1 MFVLRDSH
9 GDEWVCVADQGLW
22 FKLWCASLDDPDLD
36 NLPLTDF
43 GSWAKLGAI
52 VKRQGTA
59 GTLILRPPARTFCSM
74 FQVPDFDALV
84 CCFQRLPHV
93 CVRRG
98 TEPVSGE
105 TLVNVSFANWLK
117 YQGDLSTSRVRR
129 FRDRKR
135 SRGDEKRG
143 DEKRGDEKDPPPV
156 LRTES
161 PTGKPRSG
169 PDRTPSDPASWP
181 DDLREIR
188 QWLGHHETLD
198 GFDDPAYWRR
208 IDAWLGAPESGVAYL
223 PELAKY
229 LAWEIAIP
237 ARSRPRDRRR
247 AFRNW
252 LAKSEHW
259 SQSRAQTAAIKR
271 RR

>member
-1 MFVLRDSH
+1 MH
-9 GDEWVCVADQGLW
+9 
-22 FKLWCASLDDPDLD
+22 DPDLS
-36 NLPLTDF
+36 NLPLEDF
-43 GSWAKLGAI
+43 ARWALLGTYIKAH
-52 VKRQGTA
+52 GTS
-59 GTLILRPPARTFCSM
+59 GILRLAPPALALCSLLR
-74 FQVPDFDALV
+74 VPDMTAL
-84 CCFQRLPHV
+84 CALFHRLPNVHE
-93 CVRRG
+93 RRDNEG
-98 TEPVSGE
+98 VSSE
-105 TLVNVSFANWLK
+105 TIVTVTLANWAK
-117 YQGDLSTSRVRR
+117 YQGDYSTARVRK
-129 FRDRKR
+129 FREMKR
-135 SRGDEKRG
+135 SKRRREEKRG
-143 DEKRGDEKDPPPV
+143 EEKDPPPV

-161 PTGKPRSG
+161 PTGKRSG
-169 PDRTPSDPASWP
+169 PDRTPSDPARWP

-188 QWLGHHETLD
+188 QWLGQHETLD
-198 GFDDPAYWRR
+198 GFDDPVYWRR

-229 LAWEIAIP
+229 LAWEIALP